1 MRNVLINVGTKALL
15 SNCPHALLSC
25 IDFSDGGQLDT
36 CCWSELGLLSS
47 LALSVFMAH
56 KVTADKQHVPHPCDI
71 INTNDNSHV
80 LLMPVYSMYLIH
92 NVCCNCLAHMAQH
105 CLY

>member
-1 MRNVLINVGTKALL
+1 ML
-15 SNCPHALLSC
+15 SNCPHTLLSR

-56 KVTADKQHVPHPCDI
+56 KVTADEQHVLHPCDI
-71 INTNDNSHV
+71 INTNDNSRTSDACICISFTMYAVMFV
-80 LLMPVYSMYLIH
+80 LGP
-92 NVCCNCLAHMAQH
+92 
-105 CLY
+105 